1 MSLDEHNAD
10 PKMNALESALA
21 GLRPRPSGVNRDRLM
36 FDAGREAERSRTIR
50 PRRLWLLSVGVAA
63 GAAASFGVLLLDA
76 RTQLARLQVVL
87 RERPV
92 AAAVASASANEP
104 KTPERRAAR
113 SERPPVSPQS
123 SVGQAG
129 VGLAASEFTVSESVV
144 AMQTPVGGQGNYLA
158 LRNRALR
165 LGVDALADASTG
177 FADRKTAR
185 ASDAPAT
192 NRDLRQ
198 EYLNRSVRQPSE
210 FETLRRS
217 LPVFDGERL

>member
-104 KTPERRAAR
+104 KAQERRAVS
-113 SERPPVSPQS
+113 SEIPLIAPQTT
-123 SVGQAG
+123 VGQADA
-129 VGLAASEFTVSESVV
+129 GLAAREFTVSKWAV
-144 AMQTPVGGQGNYLA
+144 AMPTPIGGQGNYLA

-165 LGVDALADASTG
+165 LGVDALAGASTG
-177 FADRKTAR
+177 FADHKAAR
-185 ASDAPAT
+185 AGDAPAA

-198 EYLNRSVRQPSE
+198 DFLNRSVRQPSE
-210 FETLRRS
+210 FEVLRRS

>member
-1 MSLDEHNAD
+1 MSLDERNAD
-10 PKMNALESALA
+10 ANMIALESALA

-50 PRRLWLLSVGVAA
+50 PRRLWLLSLGVAA

-76 RTQLARLQVVL
+76 RTQLAQLQVVL

-92 AAAVASASANEP
+92 AAEVASASADERQM
-104 KTPERRAAR
+104 PERRATR
-113 SERPPVSPQS
+113 SERPPISPQS
-123 SVGQAG
+123 SVGQTGTGMVARE
-129 VGLAASEFTVSESVV
+129 VTVSESAVT
-144 AMQTPVGGQGNYLA
+144 MPTPFGGQGNYLA

-177 FADRKTAR
+177 FADHKAAR
-185 ASDAPAT
+185 ASDAPAS

-198 EYLNRSVRQPSE
+198 EYLNRSGRQPAE